1 MGKVGIIALVVVLAI
16 VGIAVYTGIQETRKS
31 GGGFFTVLQDERV
44 SKESREGGATSGFVL
59 RRGDPGVSSGV
70 AEPRVSSGFELRK
83 YQGAGEDGSSQVSS
97 KNLNLPAVIISSV
110 RRPGS
115 PYERTDVSI
124 SAGYT
129 LKEPVNITGW
139 KIRTDSGGEVSI
151 PKGIR
156 DYTPGVSR
164 EVDIV
169 LRPGEKVSLYGHY
182 KFAGYQHPFGKSILL
197 NACTGYLNDVY
208 KFDPELPRR
217 CPILKQADVVSLS
230 GGCQATVLSLPR
242 CSVPTSAQIQ
252 SFQGDS
258 SCQSF
263 LRDKFGYANCYTAH
277 RQDDNFFSGEW
288 YVWLDTRIPLAED
301 HDRVLLLDATGA
313 VVDEFVY

>member
-1 MGKVGIIALVVVLAI
+1 MDKVGIIALVVVLAI

-31 GGGFFTVLQDERV
+31 GGGFFTVLHEERV
-44 SKESREGGATSGFVL
+44 SKESREGGPTSGFVL
-59 RRGDPGVSSGV
+59 RRGESDVSPD
-70 AEPRVSSGFELRK
+70 AAAPRVSSGIELRR
-83 YQGAGEDGSSQVSS
+83 YQGSGGEDSSQPS
-97 KNLNLPAVIISSV
+97 KNAGSPAVVISSV

-115 PYERTDVSI
+115 SYERTDVSI

-129 LKEPVNITGW
+129 LKNPVNITGW

-156 DYTPGVSR
+156 DYVPGASR
-164 EVDIV
+164 EVDIT
-169 LRPGEKVSLYGHY
+169 LGPGEKVSFYGHY
-182 KFAGYQHPFGKSILL
+182 RFADYKHLFGKNILL

-217 CPILKQADVVSLS
+217 CPILKQADVASLS

-242 CSVPTSAQIQ
+242 CTAPTSAQIQ

-277 RQDDNFFSGEW
+277 RKDDNFFSGEW
-288 YVWLDTRIPLAED
+288 YVWLDKRIPLAED

-313 VVDEFVY
+313 LVDEFVY

>member
-1 MGKVGIIALVVVLAI
+1 MGKVAIIVLIVLVLIIGLAI
-16 VGIAVYTGIQETRKS
+16 YTGVQEARKS
-31 GGGFFTVLQDERV
+31 GSGFFTVLQEERV
-44 SKESREGGATSGFVL
+44 SKESREGEVTSGFVL
-59 RRGDPGVSSGV
+59 RRGDPGASSDA
-70 AEPRVSSGFELRK
+70 AEPRVSSGIELRR
-83 YQGAGEDGSSQVSS
+83 YRGAGEDGSSQGSS
-97 KNLNLPAVIISSV
+97 KNSNLPAVVISSV

-129 LKEPVNITGW
+129 LKEQVNITGW
-139 KIRTDSGGEVSI
+139 KIRVNGGGEASI

-156 DYTPGVSR
+156 DYAPGASR
-164 EVDIV
+164 EVDIM
-169 LRPGEKVSLYGHY
+169 LGPGEKVSLYGHY
-182 KFAGYQHPFGKSILL
+182 QFADYKHPFGKNVFL
-197 NACTGYLNDVY
+197 NSCTGYLNDVY

-217 CPILKQADVVSLS
+217 CPIIKQTDVTSLS

-263 LRDKFGYANCYTAH
+263 LRNTFGYANCYTAH
-277 RQDDNFFSGEW
+277 RKDDNFFSGEW
-288 YVWLDTRIPLAED
+288 YVWLDERIPLAED
-301 HDRVLLLDATGA
+301 HDRVLLIDTTGA

>member
-1 MGKVGIIALVVVLAI
+1 MDKVGIIALVVVLAI
-16 VGIAVYTGIQETRKS
+16 VGIAVYTGIQETRES
-31 GGGFFTVLQDERV
+31 GGGFFTVLHEERV
-44 SKESREGGATSGFVL
+44 SKEPRKGGTTSGFVL
-59 RRGDPGVSSGV
+59 RRGDSGASSDSAEPYGSSGI
-70 AEPRVSSGFELRK
+70 EPQR
-83 YQGAGEDGSSQVSS
+83 YQGSGGEVPSS
-97 KNLNLPAVIISSV
+97 PAVVISSV

-139 KIRTDSGGEVSI
+139 KIRMDSGGEVSI

-156 DYTPGVSR
+156 DYAPGASR
-164 EVDIV
+164 EVDIM
-169 LRPGEKVSLYGHY
+169 LGPGEKVSLYGHY
-182 KFAGYQHPFGKSILL
+182 QFADYKHLFGKNILL

-217 CPILKQADVVSLS
+217 CPIIKREDVASLS

-242 CSVPTSAQIQ
+242 CGVPTSAQIQ

-263 LRDKFGYANCYTAH
+263 LRDKFGYANCHTAH
-277 RQDDNFFSGEW
+277 RKDNNFFSGEW
-288 YVWLDTRIPLAED
+288 YVWLDKRTPLAED
-301 HDRVLLLDATGA
+301 HDRVLLLDAGGA
-313 VVDEFVY
+313 LVDEFVY